1 MARTKLGKVFK
12 TRKGRVGSY
21 KYVNGKRVGFVGSR
35 KKKSKYAYKSD
46 RKFSHSDARARAR
59 YQRR

>member
-21 KYVNGKRVGFVGSR
+21 KYVNGKRVGFVAKKRSH
-35 KKKSKYAYKSD
+35 KKKTY
-46 RKFSHSDARARAR
+46 RRR
-59 YQRR
+59 Y